1 MLIYGVVPQKCS
13 AKIAKVALKV
23 YIKAVFF
30 IFPKENLEVCKKH
43 AIFATT
49 KITKTSAQT

>member
-1 MLIYGVVPQKCS
+1 MLICGVVPQKCS
-13 AKIAKVALKV
+13 VKIAKVALKV
-23 YIKAVFF
+23 YLERVFF

-43 AIFATT
+43 VIFVPT

>member
-1 MLIYGVVPQKCS
+1 MLICGVVPQKCIV
-13 AKIAKVALKV
+13 KIAKVALKV
-23 YIKAVFF
+23 CLEIVFF

>member
-1 MLIYGVVPQKCS
+1 MLICGVVPQKCS
-13 AKIAKVALKV
+13 VKIAKVALKV
-23 YIKAVFF
+23 CLEIVLF

-43 AIFATT
+43 AIFVPT

>member
-1 MLIYGVVPQKCS
+1 MLICGVVPQKCS
-13 AKIAKVALKV
+13 AKIAKVALKD
-23 YIKAVFF
+23 YIKAVSF

-43 AIFATT
+43 TIFATT

>member
-1 MLIYGVVPQKCS
+1 MLICGVVPQKCS
-13 AKIAKVALKV
+13 AKIAKVTLKD
-23 YIKAVFF
+23 YIEAVFF

-43 AIFATT
+43 AIFVPT

>member
-1 MLIYGVVPQKCS
+1 MLICGVVPQKCS
-13 AKIAKVALKV
+13 VKIAKVALKV
-23 YIKAVFF
+23 CLEIVLF

-43 AIFATT
+43 AIFAIT